1 MQEVETG
8 RCALVTLL
16 KQQAFGEFETELC
29 VACVSRTVSVAT
41 ACSPF
46 FWLRHPR
53 ITTQP
58 ASSSCDAK
66 AKPTPLHTAT
76 TQTE

>member
-1 MQEVETG
+1 MQEVETF
-8 RCALVTLL
+8 RCPLVTLL
-16 KQQAFGEFETELC
+16 QRAFGEIETEILC

-66 AKPTPLHTAT
+66 AKPTPLHTS
-76 TQTE
+76 TQTA

>member
-1 MQEVETG
+1 MQEVEAVH
-8 RCALVTLL
+8 CPLVTLL
-16 KQQAFGEFETELC
+16 RQQAFGEFETELC
-29 VACVSRTVSVAT
+29 VTCVSRTVSVAT

-66 AKPTPLHTAT
+66 AKPTPLLTST